1 MKKILNIITLFI
13 LISNNFFAQEDKTVE
28 LTTTGTGKTKEIAI
42 HIALRSAIEQAFG
55 VFISSKTEVLNDELL
70 TDQIISV
77 SNGNIQQYDIISEM
91 PIDDNTSFAVTVKSK
106 VSISKLTSFIE
117 SKGIEVEFKGAV
129 FAMNIKQQKL
139 NEESELKAIKEMAA
153 ILKNIADRSFDF
165 EVAANGEPTS
175 RGKDDWNIPLII
187 KIKLNKNFEN
197 YKSYFQKT
205 LSALTMTEA
214 EANNYISLKKP
225 IYSIMLRNS
234 KKPFDTILTNNFKNQ
249 LEAYYSNPL
258 NHIRVIRNPYYK
270 ENKIAYNEYI
280 KSFGK
285 VLEGKTEAEKNKF
298 ITELNQA
305 LNNGTY
311 PFKNSKPVFFNQD
324 EFKKIN
330 MGFNFIF
337 RSYKRENYFG
347 DSNRVTIISESLY
360 DKCYLRNE
368 NSIIEIQKS
377 VFDLTNSQENFILED
392 GISNRSKASLVCK
405 AYYLQ
410 NNFCPVFINSQRDGW
425 SLDTNSNYYSL
436 ITGEKYN
443 KRSDFY
449 SYSYYPSR
457 TLYNYIEV
465 IKKFGCY
472 GDRISFKNER
482 RKGFDIRYH
491 FEENYIKFN
500 FLFPAVE
507 MNLNDLTEKS
517 DLNFVLQFN
526 CLTDK
531 NNVVSTIEFKDV
543 KSLND
548 INKLKGYK
556 IYPKK

>member
-77 SNGNIQQYDIISEM
+77 SNGNIQHYDIISEM
-91 PIDDNTSFAVTVKSK
+91 PIDNNTSFAVTVKSK

-139 NEESELKAIKEMAA
+139 NEESELKAIKEMAV
-153 ILKNIADRSFDF
+153 ILKKIADRSFDF
-165 EVAANGEPTS
+165 EVAAAGEPTLES
-175 RGKDDWNIPLII
+175 KDDWNIPLII

-214 EANNYISLKKP
+214 EANNYINLKKP
-225 IYSIMLRNS
+225 IFSIMLRNS
-234 KKPFDTILTNNFKNQ
+234 KKPFDTILTNNFKDQ

-258 NHIRVIRNPYYK
+258 NHIRVIRNPDYK
-270 ENKIAYNEYI
+270 ENKIAYNE
-280 KSFGK
+280 
-285 VLEGKTEAEKNKF
+285 
-298 ITELNQA
+298 
-305 LNNGTY
+305 

-360 DKCYLRNE
+360 DKCYLRNK

-410 NNFCPVFINSQRDGW
+410 NNFCPVIINSQRAGW

-443 KRSDFY
+443 ERSDFY
-449 SYSYYPSR
+449 SYSYYTDNS
-457 TLYNYIEV
+457 LYKEV
-465 IKKFGCY
+465 IKKFGC
-472 GDRISFKNER
+472 GDRISFKHVR

-531 NNVVSTIEFKDV
+531 NNVVSTVEFKDV